1 MPYRP
6 RILILPAAAI
16 IIAALCG
23 YRIANPR
30 GPAAPGELPPELR
43 PAPSFTLYDQES
55 TLVNLEAF
63 LHRHRIAIVFYDG
76 SKGPESNPVLMEL
89 REFHPALKRENVIVL
104 GVSTALPQEN
114 RNNSSQPFPFP
125 LLTDAA
131 PLEENSVHRTWNR
144 LLEPAS
150 PDMPPKT
157 KPGVFVI
164 DRQGLVAWDGEFP
177 KPESDGGAEI
187 VARLLGG

>member
-1 MPYRP
+1 MAYRP

-16 IIAALCG
+16 VIFALCA
-23 YRIANPR
+23 YRMANPR
-30 GPAAPGELPPELR
+30 GSVAVSELPTERR
-43 PAPSFTLYDQES
+43 PAPAFTLYDQES

-63 LHRHRIAIVFYDG
+63 LHRHRIAVVFFDG
-76 SKGPESNPVLMEL
+76 SKGPEASAVLTEL
-89 REFHPALKRENVIVL
+89 RSFYPALKRESVIVL

-125 LLTDAA
+125 LLTDAV
-131 PLEENSVHRTWNR
+131 PLDKNSVHRRWNR
-144 LLEPAS
+144 LLEPSSADK
-150 PDMPPKT
+150 PAGT

-164 DRQGLVAWDGEFP
+164 DRKGLVAWDGEFP
-177 KPESDGGAEI
+177 KPEADGGAGI